1 MSGKKFSIK
10 RTISSMKELM
20 ELEEEIRKNVQE
32 SSKAEYSYYKS
43 IIDLMKQRYEAEKN
57 YLDDLIA
64 KKKELLDAEQDLHQY
79 AKDIKKQTD
88 SIASLQKQLAESA
101 PTRVENKNSTHI
113 ESVTSCTYE

>member
-1 MSGKKFSIK
+1 
-10 RTISSMKELM
+10 
-20 ELEEEIRKNVQE
+20 
-32 SSKAEYSYYKS
+32 
-43 IIDLMKQRYEAEKN
+43 MKQRYEAEKN

-79 AKDIKKQTD
+79 AKDIKEQTD

-113 ESVTSCTYE
+113 GSVTSCTYE